1 MYKRALPSFLSF
13 WLATATPAIAGSMTV
28 SFINPE
34 TYTDASL
41 SNGYGPKADQ
51 STLAEIGRYLEG
63 LGARF
68 LKPGE
73 ILSLKV
79 LNVDLA
85 GKVEWWRRFA
95 YDVRVL
101 KDIYP
106 PRFTINYSLVSGGR
120 MLVEGQETVVDPNY
134 LSNPGI
140 YFSPNDPLRFE
151 KAMLTNWFQSRFTV
165 PSPAPVAIAR

>member
-1 MYKRALPSFLSF
+1 M
-13 WLATATPAIAGSMTV
+13 

-34 TYTDASL
+34 TYIDASL

-106 PRFTINYSLVSGGR
+106 PRFTMNYSLVSGGR
-120 MLVEGQETVVDPNY
+120 MLAEFDPNY

-165 PSPAPVAIAR
+165 PSSAPVATAR